1 MILNKL
7 TLIKIFP
14 FLVILIFSSFSCSIN
29 RLPSTT
35 EKENKTDI
43 YTNSRDKNNELSLQG
58 VIESTTYRPNI
69 ATVLLYKKNLDL
81 SDPVIKLN
89 TNEFFEF
96 HFDVLDEDFETFQY
110 KIIHCNEDWSASDLD
125 DMEYIDGFNDNY
137 IEYYKQSF
145 STIQQYV
152 HYDLEFPN
160 DNLRITKSGNYVI
173 AVYPEDK
180 PENIILTHRFY
191 VTENSIQIVPNVK
204 YPTNLDDKYYKQ
216 EVDFNL
222 LFAPNAIINPFSN
235 LKVVIEQNHRSDNSC
250 KYLKPNYAKQTEL
263 IFDYDE
269 ENVFEGGNE
278 YRHIDLT
285 TVRNKTD
292 RISRLFSNDKSY
304 VTYLYPDNKR
314 TFQKY
319 LEYQDINGRFLVKTI
334 DQTDN
339 HLESEY
345 VKTYFTVPYQEPFNK
360 GDLYIYGGFSNWE
373 ISPKYKMKYN
383 YTTRCYEG
391 NAYLKQGYYNY
402 TYLYLKDNAK
412 EAKISTIEGSH
423 FDTENEYVFKIYYS
437 DPGDFYDRL
446 LLYYIV
452 NSREG
457 F

>member
-14 FLVILIFSSFSCSIN
+14 LLIILIFSNFSCSIN
-29 RLPSTT
+29 RSPSTI

-43 YTNSRDKNNELSLQG
+43 YTSSQDKSIDLPLPR
-58 VIESTTYRPNI
+58 VLESNTYRPNI

-160 DNLRITKSGNYVI
+160 DNLKITKSGNYVI
-173 AVYPEDK
+173 AVYPENK

-292 RISRLFSNDKSY
+292 RISRLFSNEKSY

-345 VKTYFTVPYQEPFNK
+345 VKTHFTVPYQEPFNK

-373 ISPKYKMKYN
+373 ISSKYKMKYN
-383 YTTRCYEG
+383 YTTRSYEG

-402 TYLYLKDNAK
+402 TYLYLEDNAK
-412 EAKISTIEGSH
+412 KAKISTIEGSH
-423 FDTENEYVFKIYYS
+423 FDTENEYIFKIYYS